1 MTHLLFDAKAFLKTI
16 TQQPGV
22 YRMLSAKNDVLYV
35 GKARNLRKR
44 LTSYFRANV
53 DDAKTQAL
61 VEQIA
66 AIEVTVTDSENEAL
80 VLEAQ
85 LIKKLHPRYNVL
97 MRDDKSYPYLFIS
110 AHPLYPRLSLYR
122 GAKKEKG
129 DYFGPYP
136 SSLAARNTLHLLY
149 KIFLIRSC
157 TDSFFANRSRPCL
170 QYQIKRCSAPCVGYI
185 DPEKYAHDIHL
196 AKLFLQGK
204 NETILNE
211 LLSRMDQASA
221 EMHYELAAQYRDKI
235 ADLRKIQEQQYVFRN
250 AGDVDVIAIAIEKGI
265 ACIQVLSIRHG
276 QLLGHRGFFPKIPQG
291 ELAETI
297 LTEGSIL
304 FEFIS
309 QHYLLSHAPQ
319 DTPPALLVNH
329 PIPDMDWLAS
339 ALHEQ
344 TGHKVEI
351 KKNVRGQRA
360 RWLALAEKNAHEAL
374 RSRLASDAHLNA
386 RFEALHSLLA
396 EKIPLTKPIERIE
409 CFDISHTMGEAT
421 MASCVVFDRTGAVKA
436 DYRRFNI
443 HDITP
448 GDDYAAMHQAVLRR
462 YSRLQ
467 KEEGKLPDL
476 VLIDGGKGQLEQA
489 KRVFEEL
496 QIDSVWLIGVA
507 KGESRKPGLEQL
519 ILETEKAS
527 FQLPNDS
534 AALHLIQQI
543 RDEAHRFAITGHRLQ
558 RDKNRRRSTL
568 EDIPGIGAIRRR
580 ELLRRF
586 GGLRE
591 IKSASVEEL
600 SKVPGI
606 SKNLAQHIFDL
617 FHGQKG

>member
-1 MTHLLFDAKAFLKTI
+1 MTKTLFDAKGFLKTL

-22 YRMLSAKNDVLYV
+22 YRMLSAKGDILYV

-44 LTSYFRANV
+44 LASYFRANEA
-53 DDAKTQAL
+53 DLKTQAL
-61 VEQIA
+61 VEQISD
-66 AIEVTVTDSENEAL
+66 IQVTVTDSENEAL
-80 VLEAQ
+80 LLEAQ

-97 MRDDKSYPYLFIS
+97 LRDDKSYPYIFIS
-110 AHPLYPRLSLYR
+110 GHQRYPRLSLYR
-122 GAKKEKG
+122 GAKREKG
-129 DYFGPYP
+129 EYFGPYP

-170 QYQIKRCSAPCVGYI
+170 QFQIKRCSAPCVGYI

-196 AKLFLQGK
+196 AILFLQGK
-204 NETILNE
+204 NQTVLNE
-211 LLSRMDQASA
+211 LLSRMDNASA
-221 EMHYELAAQYRDKI
+221 EKQYELAAQYRDKI

-250 AGDVDVIAIAIEKGI
+250 AGDVDVIAIATEKEI
-265 ACIQVLSIRHG
+265 ACVQILSIRHG
-276 QLLGHRGFFPKIPQG
+276 QLLGHRGFFPRIPQ
-291 ELAETI
+291 AESAAT
-297 LTEGSIL
+297 IL

-309 QHYLLSHAPQ
+309 QHYLVFHSPHDIPSV
-319 DTPPALLVNH
+319 LLVNH
-329 PIPDMDWLAS
+329 PIPDTDWLQS
-339 ALHEQ
+339 TLQEQ
-344 TGHKVEI
+344 TGHKIDI
-351 KKNVRGQRA
+351 KHNVRGQRA
-360 RWLALAEKNAHEAL
+360 RWLGLAEKNAVEAL

-386 RFEALHSLLA
+386 RFEALHSFLA

-421 MASCVVFDRTGAVKA
+421 MASCVVFDRTGPLKA

-443 HDITP
+443 RDITA
-448 GDDYAAMHQAVLRR
+448 GDDYAAMRQAVLRR
-462 YSRLQ
+462 YSRIQ
-467 KEEGKLPDL
+467 NEQGILPDL

-489 KRVFEEL
+489 KSVFAEL
-496 QIDSVWLIGVA
+496 QIDSIWLIGVA
-507 KGESRKPGLEQL
+507 KGVERKPGLEQL

-527 FQLPNDS
+527 LQLPSDS
-534 AALHLIQQI
+534 PALHLIQQI

-568 EDIPGIGAIRRR
+568 EDIPGIGAARRR
-580 ELLRRF
+580 ELLRHF

-591 IKSASVEEL
+591 IKSASAEEL

-606 SKNLAQHIFDL
+606 SKNLAQQIFDL
-617 FHGQKG
+617 FHSQSG